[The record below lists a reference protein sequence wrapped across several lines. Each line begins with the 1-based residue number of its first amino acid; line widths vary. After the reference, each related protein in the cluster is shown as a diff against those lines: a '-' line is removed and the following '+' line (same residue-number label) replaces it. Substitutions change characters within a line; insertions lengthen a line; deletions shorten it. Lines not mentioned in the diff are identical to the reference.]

1 MGRPEIALDVC
12 YNVLMMRVNIAEAKA
27 SFSRLLRTVR
37 LGEVVT
43 ICDRNVPIA
52 ELRAVVRRSGGRRK
66 IGPAVPGY
74 EIRNSFF
81 EPLPDA
87 LLRAFEGRGD

>member
-1 MGRPEIALDVC
+1 MI
-12 YNVLMMRVNIAEAKA
+12 RVNIAEAKA
-27 SFSRLLRTVR
+27 SLSRLLRTVR
-37 LGEVVT
+37 RGGVVT
-43 ICDRNVPIA
+43 ICDRNVPVA
-52 ELRAVVRRSGGRRK
+52 ELRAVVRRSSGKRK

-74 EIRNSFF
+74 EIPDSFF